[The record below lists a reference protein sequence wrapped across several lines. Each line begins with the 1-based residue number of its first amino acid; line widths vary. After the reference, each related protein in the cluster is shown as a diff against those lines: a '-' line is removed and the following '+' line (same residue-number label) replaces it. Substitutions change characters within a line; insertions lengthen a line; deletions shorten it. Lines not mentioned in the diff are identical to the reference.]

1 MPGPARCRLGAVLA
15 LCLGLW
21 GCAAIARGQDAPGR
35 GDASAAQPAPVAAAD
50 ITSGAT
56 TLAIE
61 PVAHDAAI
69 RDRLKSVLDATDWF
83 PGSQVRVE
91 NGVVFLG
98 GPAKSEELK
107 KWAGDLARNTQ
118 GVAAVANQMNVVRA
132 SAWDF
137 SAATSGLSGLGRDIA
152 GAMPMLVF
160 GVFTLAL
167 FAVAAWFSAR
177 GARVVLRRR
186 VRAKLLRDLLAM
198 SAGVFVL
205 FLGAY
210 VVLRISG
217 LTQLALTLV
226 GGTGLVGLALGIAFR
241 GITENYLASIFL
253 SIQRPF
259 QTGDLVEI
267 SGVTGYVKQL
277 NIRTTVLMTLDG
289 NLAQL
294 PNSTVYVSTIRNF
307 TATPNRREDFTIGI
321 GYDDP
326 IDRAQ
331 EVARRVL
338 DDHPAVL
345 KEPEPWVLAD
355 SLGAATVNLKVY
367 FWLNGRENSW
377 LKVRSSVIRL
387 VKRAFQEH
395 GISMP
400 DEAREVVF
408 PKGVPV
414 TMLRQ
419 SSDPVSESHRTAT
432 APEEVGGV
440 SIPSPSGHAPVAVGS
455 GDVTSKAEGGLA
467 SESDDLKNQA
477 RQSDLPHEAE
487 NLLGPRIDE
496 QADAERRTETTRR

>member
-1 MPGPARCRLGAVLA
+1 MSGHARRRGFMLGA
-15 LCLGLW
+15 CI
-21 GCAAIARGQDAPGR
+21 GCAVWGLAAAAGVQGEPRGGA
-35 GDASAAQPAPVAAAD
+35 PAPTPFSATTAD
-50 ITSGAT
+50 IAAGPT
-56 TLAIE
+56 TLSIE

-69 RDRLKSVLDATDWF
+69 RDRLKSVLEATGWF
-83 PGSQVRVE
+83 EEPHVRVE
-91 NGVVFLG
+91 DGVVFLS
-98 GPAKSEELK
+98 GPAKSAELK
-107 KWAGDLARNTQ
+107 KWAGDLVRNTQ
-118 GVAAVANQMNVVRA
+118 GVAAVANQMEVTLA

-137 SAATSGLSGLGRDIA
+137 SAARSGLSGLGQDIA
-152 GAMPMLVF
+152 GALPLVMF
-160 GVFTLAL
+160 GLLILAL
-167 FAVAAWFSAR
+167 AGVAAWLSAR
-177 GARVVLRRR
+177 GVRVLLRER
-186 VRAKLLRDLLAM
+186 VRARLLRDLLAM
-198 SAGVFVL
+198 SAGVVVL
-205 FLGAY
+205 FLGIY
-210 VVLRISG
+210 IVLRISG

-253 SIQRPF
+253 SVQRPF

-267 SGVTGYVKQL
+267 GGVTGYVNQL
-277 NIRTTVLMTLDG
+277 NIRTTVLVTLDG

-294 PNSTVYVSTIRNF
+294 PNATVYVSTIRNF
-307 TATPNRREDFTIGI
+307 TVMPNRREDFTIGI

-387 VKRAFQEH
+387 VKRAYQEH

-408 PKGVPV
+408 PNGVPV
-414 TMLRQ
+414 TVLRRD
-419 SSDPVSESHRTAT
+419 SDRRDGGLREGAASEEATAT
-432 APEEVGGV
+432 SGPARQ
-440 SIPSPSGHAPVAVGS
+440 GHAGAGPGS
-455 GDVTSKAEGGLA
+455 SEAASKAEGGLS
-467 SESDDLKNQA
+467 SESDELKSQA
-477 RQSDLPHEAE
+477 RHSDAPDETE
-487 NLLGPRIDE
+487 NLLGPRTDE
-496 QADAERRTETTRR
+496 RSDAHRSVETTRR

>member
-1 MPGPARCRLGAVLA
+1 MPGPSRRRRGVVLA
-15 LCLGLW
+15 VCLGYALW
-21 GCAAIARGQDAPGR
+21 GLAAVARGQGAPGP
-35 GDASAAQPAPVAAAD
+35 GDVPPPQPAPATAVD
-50 ITSGAT
+50 ITPGAT

-69 RDRLKSVLDATDWF
+69 RDRLKSVLDATGWF
-83 PGSQVRVE
+83 ADPRVRVE

-118 GVAAVANQMNVVRA
+118 GVAAVANQMEVARA
-132 SAWDF
+132 SVWDF
-137 SAATSGLSGLGRDIA
+137 SVALSGLSGLWRDIA
-152 GAMPMLVF
+152 RAIPMMVL
-160 GVFTLAL
+160 GVLILAL
-167 FAVAAWFSAR
+167 FGVAAWFAAR
-177 GARVVLRRR
+177 RVRTMLRER
-186 VRAKLLRDLLAM
+186 VRAKLLRDLLAL
-198 SAGVFVL
+198 STGVIVL

-210 VVLRISG
+210 IVLRISG

-253 SIQRPF
+253 SVQRPF
-259 QTGDLVEI
+259 ETGDLVEI

-294 PNSTVYVSTIRNF
+294 PNATVYVSTIRNF
-307 TATPNRREDFTIGI
+307 TAMPNRREDFTIGI
-321 GYDDP
+321 GYDDQ

-331 EVARRVL
+331 EVARSVL
-338 DDHPAVL
+338 ADHPAVL

-408 PKGVPV
+408 PRGVPV
-414 TMLRQ
+414 TVLRQ
-419 SSDPVSESHRTAT
+419 ASDPVTEALRAGMAS
-432 APEEVGGV
+432 EEVAGV
-440 SIPSPSGHAPVAVGS
+440 SIPSSSGRAHIAVGS
-455 GDVTSKAEGGLA
+455 GDATSKAEGGLA

-477 RQSDLPHEAE
+477 RHSDLPHEAE

-496 QADAERRTETTRR
+496 QPDS

>member
-1 MPGPARCRLGAVLA
+1 MLAVCFGYA
-15 LCLGLW
+15 LLGLSTV
-21 GCAAIARGQDAPGR
+21 ARGQGIPDPGDTTAP
-35 GDASAAQPAPVAAAD
+35 DPAPATAAD
-50 ITSGAT
+50 ITPGAK

-69 RDRLKSVLDATDWF
+69 RDRLKSVLDATGWF
-83 PGSQVRVE
+83 PESRVRVE
-91 NGVVFLG
+91 DGVVFLG

-118 GVAAVANQMNVVRA
+118 GVAAVANQMEVAQA

-137 SAATSGLSGLGRDIA
+137 SVAFSGLSRLRQDTA
-152 GAMPMLVF
+152 GAMPMVVF
-160 GVFTLAL
+160 GIVTLAL

-177 GARVVLRRR
+177 GIRALLRDRI
-186 VRAKLLRDLLAM
+186 RAKLLRDLLAM
-198 SAGVFVL
+198 GAGVIVL

-210 VVLRISG
+210 IVLRISG

-226 GGTGLVGLALGIAFR
+226 GGTGLIGLALGIAFR

-253 SIQRPF
+253 SVQRPF
-259 QTGDLVEI
+259 ETGDLVEI

-294 PNSTVYVSTIRNF
+294 PNATVYVSTIRNF
-307 TATPNRREDFTIGI
+307 TAMPNRREDFTIGI
-321 GYDDP
+321 GYEDP

-338 DDHPAVL
+338 ADHPAVL

-355 SLGAATVNLKVY
+355 SLGSATVNLKVY
-367 FWLNGRENSW
+367 FWLNGRDNSW

-408 PKGVPV
+408 PSGVPV
-414 TMLRQ
+414 TMLRGGTDGLAKA
-419 SSDPVSESHRTAT
+419 SPARNASEELAEASTL
-432 APEEVGGV
+432 
-440 SIPSPSGHAPVAVGS
+440 SPPRGPHVAVGS
-455 GDVTSKAEGGLA
+455 GDAISKAEGGLV

-477 RQSDLPHEAE
+477 KLIDSPNDVE
-487 NLLGPRIDE
+487 NLLGSRTDKQPRP
-496 QADAERRTETTRR
+496 

>member
-1 MPGPARCRLGAVLA
+1 MT
-15 LCLGLW
+15 
-21 GCAAIARGQDAPGR
+21 
-35 GDASAAQPAPVAAAD
+35 AS
-50 ITSGAT
+50 AT

-69 RDRLKSVLDATDWF
+69 RDRLKSVLDATGWF
-83 PGSQVRVE
+83 PESRVRVE

-98 GPAKSEELK
+98 GPANSEELK

-118 GVAAVANQMNVVRA
+118 GVAAVANQMEVARA

-137 SAATSGLSGLGRDIA
+137 SAASSGLSGLRQDIA
-152 GAMPMLVF
+152 GAMPMVMF
-160 GVFTLAL
+160 GILTLAT
-167 FAVAAWFSAR
+167 FGVAAWFAAR
-177 GARVVLRRR
+177 GVRAVLRGR
-186 VRAKLLRDLLAM
+186 VGAKLLRELLAM
-198 SAGVFVL
+198 SAGVTVL

-253 SIQRPF
+253 SVQRPF
-259 QTGDLVEI
+259 ETGDLVEI

-289 NLAQL
+289 NLAQI
-294 PNSTVYVSTIRNF
+294 PNATVYVSTIRNF
-307 TATPNRREDFTIGI
+307 TTMPNRREDFTIGI

-338 DDHPAVL
+338 ADHPAVL

-387 VKRAFQEH
+387 VKRAYQEH

-408 PKGVPV
+408 PRGVPV
-414 TMLRQ
+414 TVLRRA
-419 SSDPVSESHRTAT
+419 SDPVSEALRAVTAS
-432 APEEVGGV
+432 EEVAKV
-440 SIPSPSGHAPVAVGS
+440 SIPSPLGRAHIAVGS
-455 GDVTSKAEGGLA
+455 GDATSEAEGGLA
-467 SESDDLKNQA
+467 TESDDLKNQA
-477 RQSDLPHEAE
+477 RRYDRPHEAE
-487 NLLGPRIDE
+487 NLLGPRTDE
-496 QADAERRTETTRR
+496 RPDA

>member
-1 MPGPARCRLGAVLA
+1 MPRSARRRFGVVLA
-15 LCLGLW
+15 LCLGCALW
-21 GCAAIARGQDAPGR
+21 GLATVARGQGEPPR
-35 GDASAAQPAPVAAAD
+35 ASDPATHPAQPTAAA

-56 TLAIE
+56 TLAIK
-61 PVAHDAAI
+61 PVADDAAI
-69 RDRLKSVLDATDWF
+69 RDRLKSVLEATGWF
-83 PGSQVRVE
+83 HESRVRVE
-91 NGVVFLG
+91 SGVVFLDG
-98 GPAKSEELK
+98 QAKSAELK

-118 GVAAVANQMNVVRA
+118 GVAAVANQMEVGHA

-137 SAATSGLSGLGRDIA
+137 SAATSGLSGLLREIIGS
-152 GAMPMLVF
+152 MPMIVF
-160 GVFTLAL
+160 GILILAL
-167 FAVAAWFSAR
+167 FGVMAWFSAR
-177 GARVVLRRR
+177 SVRGILRERVL
-186 VRAKLLRDLLAM
+186 AKLLRDLLAM
-198 SAGVFVL
+198 GAGAIVL
-205 FLGAY
+205 FLGVY
-210 VVLRISG
+210 VVLRVTG

-253 SIQRPF
+253 SVQRPF

-321 GYDDP
+321 GYDDS

-338 DDHPAVL
+338 ADHPAVL

-387 VKRAFQEH
+387 VKRAYQEH

-408 PKGVPV
+408 PRGVPV
-414 TMLRQ
+414 TLLRRTP
-419 SSDPVSESHRTAT
+419 DPVPDALRAGKASEETA
-432 APEEVGGV
+432 GV
-440 SIPSPSGHAPVAVGS
+440 SIPPSSGRAHIAEGS
-455 GDVTSKAEGGLA
+455 GDATSKAEGGLA

-477 RQSDLPHEAE
+477 RRSDSQHEAE
-487 NLLGPRIDE
+487 NLLGPRIDK
-496 QADAERRTETTRR
+496 QPGA

>member
-1 MPGPARCRLGAVLA
+1 LAGCLAWAMWGIAAVANGQGALSPGEVP
-15 LCLGLW
+15 
-21 GCAAIARGQDAPGR
+21 PPPS
-35 GDASAAQPAPVAAAD
+35 ASAAAAD
-50 ITSGAT
+50 ITAGAKP
-56 TLAIE
+56 LAIE

-69 RDRLKSVLDATDWF
+69 RDRLKSVLDSTEWF
-83 PGSQVRVE
+83 SDPRVRVE

-98 GPAKSEELK
+98 GPAKSAELK

-118 GVAAVANQMNVVRA
+118 GVAAVANQMEVTQA
-132 SAWDF
+132 SPWDF
-137 SAATSGLSGLGRDIA
+137 SAATSGLSGLGQDIS

-160 GVFTLAL
+160 GIVTLAL

-177 GARVVLRRR
+177 GARAVLRRR

-210 VVLRISG
+210 VILRISG

-253 SIQRPF
+253 SVQRPF
-259 QTGDLVEI
+259 ETGDLVEI

-338 DDHPAVL
+338 ADHPAVL

-355 SLGAATVNLKVY
+355 SLGASTVNLKVY

-387 VKRAFQEH
+387 VKRAYQEQ

-414 TMLRQ
+414 TVLRQ
-419 SSDPVSESHRTAT
+419 ASDPLSEALRARAASEKGA
-432 APEEVGGV
+432 GV
-440 SIPSPSGHAPVAVGS
+440 SIPSHSGRAHVVVGS
-455 GDVTSKAEGGLA
+455 GEATSEAEGGLA
-467 SESDDLKNQA
+467 SESDALKNEA
-477 RQSDLPHEAE
+477 RQSSSQPEAE
-487 NLLGPRIDE
+487 NLLGPPLDE
-496 QADAERRTETTRR
+496 QPDAQRHTETKRR

>member
-1 MPGPARCRLGAVLA
+1 MMTESVCRLRGVVLVVCFGWALLGVAV
-15 LCLGLW
+15 
-21 GCAAIARGQDAPGR
+21 IARGQGVSDRDVRAPHL
-35 GDASAAQPAPVAAAD
+35 AQTPAAD
-50 ITSGAT
+50 ISSGAT

-61 PVAHDAAI
+61 PVAQDAAI

-83 PGSQVRVE
+83 PESRVRVE

-118 GVAAVANQMNVVRA
+118 GVAAVANQMEVAGA
-132 SAWDF
+132 SVWDF
-137 SAATSGLSGLGRDIA
+137 SVALNGLSGLWRDIA
-152 GAMPMLVF
+152 RAIPMMVLGLLILTLF
-160 GVFTLAL
+160 GV
-167 FAVAAWFSAR
+167 VAWF
-177 GARVVLRRR
+177 GAQRVRTALRER
-186 VRAKLLRDLLAM
+186 VRAKLLRDLLAL
-198 SAGVFVL
+198 STGVIVL

-210 VVLRISG
+210 IVLRISG

-253 SIQRPF
+253 SVQRPF

-267 SGVTGYVKQL
+267 SGVTGYVQQL

-294 PNSTVYVSTIRNF
+294 PNATVYVSTIRNF
-307 TATPNRREDFTIGI
+307 TAMPNRREDFTIGI

-338 DDHPAVL
+338 ADHPAVL

-387 VKRAFQEH
+387 VKRAYQEQ

-414 TMLRQ
+414 TVLGQASNPLSEALR
-419 SSDPVSESHRTAT
+419 AGT
-432 APEEVGGV
+432 APDRAARVPVPAPAER
-440 SIPSPSGHAPVAVGS
+440 IPVTKGS
-455 GDVTSKAEGGLA
+455 SEATSQAEGGLA
-467 SESDDLKNQA
+467 SESDALKNQA
-477 RQSDLPHEAE
+477 RHADSQKQAE

-496 QADAERRTETTRR
+496 HPGR

>member
-1 MPGPARCRLGAVLA
+1 MPEPARRGRRLVLA
-15 LCLGLW
+15 VCLGWALW
-21 GCAAIARGQDAPGR
+21 GFAAVAKGQDAAHL
-35 GDASAAQPAPVAAAD
+35 GDVPPSHPAPATAAD
-50 ITSGAT
+50 ITSGAKI
-56 TLAIE
+56 LAIE

-69 RDRLKSVLDATDWF
+69 RDRLKSVLDATGWF
-83 PGSQVRVE
+83 YESHVRVE
-91 NGVVFLG
+91 SGVVFLEG
-98 GPAKSEELK
+98 QAKTAELK
-107 KWAGDLARNTQ
+107 KWAGDLARNTE
-118 GVAAVANQMNVVRA
+118 GVAAVANQMEVVRA
-132 SAWDF
+132 SSWDF
-137 SAATSGLSGLGRDIA
+137 SAAFSGLSGLRQDIA

-160 GVFTLAL
+160 GIITLAL
-167 FAVAAWFSAR
+167 FAVAAWVSAR
-177 GARVVLRRR
+177 GVRSVLRER

-198 SAGVFVL
+198 GAGVIVL

-253 SIQRPF
+253 SVQRPF

-267 SGVTGYVKQL
+267 SGITGYVKQL

-294 PNSTVYVSTIRNF
+294 PNATVYVSTIRNF
-307 TATPNRREDFTIGI
+307 TAMPNRREDFTIGI

-338 DDHPAVL
+338 ADHPAVL

-387 VKRAFQEH
+387 IKRAYQEH

-408 PKGVPV
+408 PSGVPV
-414 TMLRQ
+414 TLLRKG
-419 SSDPVSESHRTAT
+419 SDHVAKALPLSHPSDELA
-432 APEEVGGV
+432 GS
-440 SIPSPSGHAPVAVGS
+440 SIPSPSRRAPSAVGS
-455 GDVTSKAEGGLA
+455 GEATSEAEGGLA
-467 SESDDLKNQA
+467 SESETLKNQA
-477 RQSDLPHEAE
+477 RQSGTQQEAE

-496 QADAERRTETTRR
+496 QSGT

>member
-1 MPGPARCRLGAVLA
+1 MTGPAGCCREVVMAVFLVCA
-15 LCLGLW
+15 LW
-21 GCAAIARGQDAPGR
+21 GPGAIARGQLVPGR
-35 GDASAAQPAPVAAAD
+35 GDVLAPDPNPATAAEIAPGAA
-50 ITSGAT
+50 

-61 PVAHDAAI
+61 PVAQDEAI
-69 RDRLKSVLDATDWF
+69 RDRLKSVLDATGWF
-83 PGSQVRVE
+83 PQSRVRVE
-91 NGVVFLG
+91 SGVVFLE
-98 GPAKSEELK
+98 GPATSDELK
-107 KWAGDLARNTQ
+107 KWAGDLARNTE
-118 GVAAVANQMNVVRA
+118 GVAAVANQLEVADA

-137 SAATSGLSGLGRDIA
+137 SVAFSGLSGLRQDIA

-160 GVFTLAL
+160 GIVTLGL

-177 GARVVLRRR
+177 GVRAVLRGR

-198 SAGVFVL
+198 AAGVIVL
-205 FLGAY
+205 FIGAY
-210 VVLRISG
+210 IVLRVSG

-226 GGTGLVGLALGIAFR
+226 GGTGLIGLALGIAFR

-253 SIQRPF
+253 SVQRPF

-267 SGVTGYVKQL
+267 SGVTGYVEQL

-294 PNSTVYVSTIRNF
+294 PNATVYVSTIRNF
-307 TATPNRREDFTIGI
+307 TAMPNRREDFTIGI

-338 DDHPAVL
+338 AHHPAVL

-355 SLGAATVNLKVY
+355 SLGSSTVNLKVY

-387 VKRAFQEH
+387 VKRAFQEQ

-408 PKGVPV
+408 PNGVPV
-414 TMLRQ
+414 TLLRG
-419 SSDPVSESHRTAT
+419 SDDVAKVPPERNASE
-432 APEEVGGV
+432 ELVGA
-440 SIPSPSGHAPVAVGS
+440 SIPSPSRRAQVAVGS
-455 GDVTSKAEGGLA
+455 GDAVSKAEGGLV

-477 RQSDLPHEAE
+477 KLIDSPHERE
-487 NLLGPRIDE
+487 NLLGS
-496 QADAERRTETTRR
+496 RTEEQPRP